1 MRVNNRLKTGDLV
14 RVKIYNK
21 SFTEDGFSTI
31 SVHPNPMYGTLHEYI
46 NIQTYPSSRDFL
58 GRHIAVR
65 HDQEAVIVK
74 FVGKPLS
81 LITASDTTYNI
92 YEILVNGYICHVFEH
107 NLELVC
113 TST

>member
-14 RVKIYNK
+14 RVKIYNR

-31 SVHPNPMYGTLHEYI
+31 SAHPNPMYGTLHEYI

-58 GRHIAVR
+58 GENVAVR

-74 FVGKPLS
+74 FIGKPFS
-81 LITASDTTYNI
+81 LMTASDDTYNV
-92 YEILVNGYICHVFEH
+92 YEILVNGYTCHVFGH
-107 NLELVC
+107 NLELIC
-113 TST
+113 TSL

>member
-14 RVKIYNK
+14 KVKIYNK

-31 SVHPNPMYGTLHEYI
+31 SSHPNPMYGTLHEYI

-58 GRHIAVR
+58 GRSIAVR

-74 FVGKPLS
+74 FVGKPFNLA
-81 LITASDTTYNI
+81 TACDSTYDI
-92 YEILVNGYICHVFEH
+92 YEILVNGYICHVFGH
-107 NLELVC
+107 NLELIC
-113 TST
+113 TNS